1 MTIQIGQTMP
11 MCEIPAT
18 SNLTF
23 SPKAYQGKKLVLY
36 FYPKDS
42 TPGCTVEA
50 GEFRDHIDA
59 FNQANALVVGV
70 SRDNLRSHENF
81 RQKLGLPFELV
92 ADTEEKL
99 CTIFNVIKMKNMYGK
114 QVRGVDRSTFLFDSK
129 GILQKEW
136 RGIKVTGHVAEVLT
150 AAKAMS

>member
-1 MTIQIGQTMP
+1 MTIKIGQTMP

-129 GILQKEW
+129 GVLQKVW

>member
-1 MTIQIGQTMP
+1 MSIKIGQTMP
-11 MCEIPAT
+11 FCEIPAT

-23 SPKAYQGKKLVLY
+23 SPKAYAGKKLVLY

-59 FNQANALVVGV
+59 FNKANALVVGV

-99 CTIFNVIKMKNMYGK
+99 CAIFNVIKMKNMYGK

-129 GILQKEW
+129 GVLQKEW
-136 RGIKVTGHVAEVLT
+136 RGIKVTGHVAEVLA
-150 AAKAMS
+150 AAKALN

>member
-1 MTIQIGQTMP
+1 MTIKIGQTMP

-23 SPKAYQGKKLVLY
+23 SPKAYQAKKLVLY

-129 GILQKEW
+129 GVLQKEW

>member
-1 MTIQIGQTMP
+1 MTIKIGQTMP

-129 GILQKEW
+129 GVLQKEW
-136 RGIKVTGHVAEVLT
+136 RGIKLTGHVAEVLT

>member
-1 MTIQIGQTMP
+1 MTIKIGQTMP

-129 GILQKEW
+129 GILQMEW
-136 RGIKVTGHVAEVLT
+136 RGIKVTGHVAEVLA

>member
-1 MTIQIGQTMP
+1 MP
-11 MCEIPAT
+11 FCEIPAT

-23 SPKAYQGKKLVLY
+23 SPKAYAGKKLVLY

-59 FNQANALVVGV
+59 FNKANTLVVGV

-99 CTIFNVIKMKNMYGK
+99 CAIFNVIKMKNMYGK

-129 GILQKEW
+129 GVLQKEW
-136 RGIKVTGHVAEVLT
+136 RGIKVTGHVAEVL
-150 AAKAMS
+150 AAAEALN

>member
-1 MTIQIGQTMP
+1 MTIKIGQTMP

-23 SPKAYQGKKLVLY
+23 SPKAYKGKKLVLY

-92 ADTEEKL
+92 ADTEEEL

-129 GILQKEW
+129 GVLQKEW
-136 RGIKVTGHVAEVLT
+136 RGIKVTGHVAEVLA

>member
-1 MTIQIGQTMP
+1 MTIKIGQTMP

-129 GILQKEW
+129 GVLQKEW
-136 RGIKVTGHVAEVLT
+136 RSIKVAGHVAEVLA

>member
-1 MTIQIGQTMP
+1 MSIKIGQTMP
-11 MCEIPAT
+11 FCEIPAT

-23 SPKAYQGKKLVLY
+23 SPKAYAGKKLVLY

-59 FNQANALVVGV
+59 FNKANTLVVGV

-99 CTIFNVIKMKNMYGK
+99 CAIFNVIKMKNMYGK

-129 GILQKEW
+129 GVLQKEW
-136 RGIKVTGHVAEVLT
+136 RGIKVTGHVAEVL
-150 AAKAMS
+150 AAADALN

>member
-1 MTIQIGQTMP
+1 MTIKIGQTMP

-59 FNQANALVVGV
+59 FNQANASVVGV

-129 GILQKEW
+129 GVLQKEW

>member
-1 MTIQIGQTMP
+1 MTIKIGQTMP

-99 CTIFNVIKMKNMYGK
+99 CTIFNIIKMKNMYGK

-129 GILQKEW
+129 GILRKEW
-136 RGIKVTGHVAEVLT
+136 RGIKVTGHVAEVLA

>member
-1 MTIQIGQTMP
+1 MSIKIGQTMP
-11 MCEIPAT
+11 FCEIPAT

-23 SPKAYQGKKLVLY
+23 SPKAYAGKKLVLY

-59 FNQANALVVGV
+59 FNKANTLVVGV

-99 CTIFNVIKMKNMYGK
+99 CAIFNVIKMKNMYGK

-129 GILQKEW
+129 GVLQKEW
-136 RGIKVTGHVAEVLT
+136 RGIKVTGHVAEVL
-150 AAKAMS
+150 AAAEALN

>member
-1 MTIQIGQTMP
+1 MSIKIGQTMP
-11 MCEIPAT
+11 FCEIPAT

-23 SPKAYQGKKLVLY
+23 SPKAYAGKKLVLY

-59 FNQANALVVGV
+59 FNKANTLVVGV

-99 CTIFNVIKMKNMYGK
+99 CAIFNVIKMKNMYGK
-114 QVRGVDRSTFLFDSK
+114 KVRGVDRSTFLFDSK
-129 GILQKEW
+129 GVLQKEW
-136 RGIKVTGHVAEVLT
+136 RGIKVTGHVAEVL
-150 AAKAMS
+150 AAAEALN

>member
-1 MTIQIGQTMP
+1 MIIKIGQTMP

-129 GILQKEW
+129 GVLQKEW

>member
-1 MTIQIGQTMP
+1 MSIKIGQTMP
-11 MCEIPAT
+11 FCEIPAT

-23 SPKAYQGKKLVLY
+23 SPKAYAGKKLVLY

-59 FNQANALVVGV
+59 FNKANTLVVGV

-99 CTIFNVIKMKNMYGK
+99 CAIFNVIKMKNMYGK
-114 QVRGVDRSTFLFDSK
+114 KVRGVDRSTFLFDSK
-129 GILQKEW
+129 GVLQKEW
-136 RGIKVTGHVAEVLT
+136 RGIKVTGHVAEVLA
-150 AAKAMS
+150 AAKALN

>member
-1 MTIQIGQTMP
+1 MTIKIGQTMP
-11 MCEIPAT
+11 MCEVPAT

-129 GILQKEW
+129 GVLQKEW